1 MSLPYRSIFKAGMQ
15 MQQPV
20 SRTQGFQIEHLQQEL
35 LQALAEQKLLE
46 QRLYTSEAQMRAV
59 LEAMTDIV
67 LILDS
72 TGERMEVMPTQA
84 ALSDEFDRDAIG
96 LTIAQFLSLSNAD
109 RAETFFSQIRRALE
123 TRQTVIFE
131 YSLTLEHKRMGDLSA
146 TDIDTSE
153 EMWFTASISP
163 ISESS
168 VVWVAR
174 NITDRKHLEQA
185 LHREK
190 DLAQITL
197 QSIGDAVMTT
207 DAFGCVKDCNPIAE
221 KLTGWTV
228 DEARGKPLS
237 DIFRIVNDTTRKPVE
252 NPVEVALREGRIVTL
267 MKETILISREGT
279 EYAIDDSAAPIRD
292 RDGQIVGAVLV
303 FHDITKSHQIACQL
317 SWQASHDTLTGLVNR
332 REFERVL
339 NSTITTAKSDN
350 SQHVLC
356 YLDLDRFKV
365 VNDTCGHGA
374 GDRLLCQLT
383 ALMQNHI
390 REIDTLARLGGDEF
404 ALLLYRCSLAD
415 AEPIADRLRQ
425 IIRDFRFFWENKTFA
440 IGVSIGL
447 VTINDQSADLTSVL
461 SAADTACY
469 AAKQKGRNC
478 IFVYREDDLELTQ
491 KQDDRQWSLRI
502 QSALEENR
510 FCLYSQRIISLKP
523 GNRREH
529 YEILLRLVDENGQ
542 LILPGA
548 FLQAAERYDLIGE
561 IDQWVIRK
569 FLTDYQQSEI
579 ATIAASRSDDIL
591 YAINLSGVSIS
602 NPQFLTFL
610 QQQLAQ
616 FNIVPQT
623 LCFEIT
629 ETAAISNLAQA
640 TQFIS
645 SLKQLGC
652 RFALDDF
659 GVGMSSLAY
668 LKHLPIDYLKID
680 GSFIK
685 NLVRDPVD
693 QTMVE
698 CCHRIAHVMNIET
711 IAEFVEDRSTL
722 EQLQKLGIDC
732 AQGYG
737 IAKPIPFLG

>member
-1 MSLPYRSIFKAGMQ
+1 

-20 SRTQGFQIEHLQQEL
+20 SRIQIFQIEHLQQEL

-67 LILDS
+67 LILDA
-72 TGERMEVMPTQA
+72 TGDRMEVMPTKA

-96 LTIAQFLSLSNAD
+96 LTIAQFLSLSNVD

-131 YSLTLEHKRMGDLSA
+131 YSLTLEKKRLGELTLLELDV
-146 TDIDTSE
+146 SE

-174 NITDRKHLEQA
+174 NITDRKHLERA

-197 QSIGDAVMTT
+197 QSIGDAVITT
-207 DAFGCVKDCNPIAE
+207 DALGCIKDCNPVAE

-237 DIFRIVNDTTRKPVE
+237 DVFCIVNETTREPVE
-252 NPVEVALREGRIVTL
+252 NPVEVALREGRLVTL
-267 MKETILISREGT
+267 MKETILIAREGT
-279 EYAIDDSAAPIRD
+279 EYVIDDSAAPIRD
-292 RDGQIVGAVLV
+292 RDGRILGAVLV
-303 FHDITKSHQIACQL
+303 FHDITESHQLACQL
-317 SWQASHDTLTGLVNR
+317 SWQASHDTLTGSINR
-332 REFERVL
+332 REFERML
-339 NSTITTAKSDN
+339 NSTITATKLDN

-356 YLDLDRFKV
+356 YLDLDRFKA

-404 ALLLYRCSLAD
+404 ALLLHRCSLAD

-425 IIRDFRFFWENKTFA
+425 LIRDFRFWWENKTFT

-447 VTINDQSADLTSVL
+447 VEIDAQSQDLTRVL
-461 SAADTACY
+461 AAADTACY

-478 IFVYREDDLELTQ
+478 ICVYREDDLELTQ
-491 KQDDRQWSLRI
+491 QQDDLHWSLRI
-502 QSALEENR
+502 QQALKEDR
-510 FCLYSQRIISLKP
+510 FCLYSQQIISLKP
-523 GNRREH
+523 DNGREH
-529 YEILLRLVDENGQ
+529 YEILLRLVEDNGQ
-542 LILPGA
+542 VILPGA
-548 FLQAAERYDLIGE
+548 FLPAAERYDLIGE
-561 IDQWVIRK
+561 IDRWVIRK

-579 ATIAASRSDDIL
+579 ASIAASRSDDIL
-591 YAINLSGVSIS
+591 YAINLSGASIS

-610 QQQLAQ
+610 QQQLAR
-616 FNIVPQT
+616 FNIAPQS

-629 ETAAISNLAQA
+629 ETAAISNFTQT
-640 TQFIS
+640 TQFMG
-645 SLKQLGC
+645 SLKPLGC

-659 GVGMSSLAY
+659 GMGMSSLAY

-693 QTMVE
+693 RAMVE
-698 CCHRIAHVMNIET
+698 CCHRIARVMNIET
-711 IAEFVEDRSTL
+711 IAEWVEDRSTL
-722 EQLQKLGIDC
+722 EQLQKLDLDY

-737 IAKPIPFLG
+737 IAKPIPFLGYSATHAD